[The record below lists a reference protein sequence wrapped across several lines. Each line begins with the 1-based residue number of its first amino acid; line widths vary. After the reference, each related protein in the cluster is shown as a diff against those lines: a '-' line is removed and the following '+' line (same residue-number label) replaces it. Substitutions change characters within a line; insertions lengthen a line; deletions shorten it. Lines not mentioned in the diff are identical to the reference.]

1 MRGGI
6 GQRKAVDM
14 LEFGKALDVGIKRKG
29 KLNQD
34 ALKIITPW
42 RKCPLL
48 VVADG
53 MGGFKGG
60 REASEIV
67 IKTLT
72 NAYKKARRK
81 ESPGEV
87 LEKAILQAHQVIIE
101 RSKTEDD
108 LAKMGSTVAC
118 VVIDEKNEKLTV
130 ANVGDTRVYLIKP
143 QEIEVISYDHSEV
156 AELRRKGVL
165 NEVEA
170 RDYIRKN
177 VLTMSLAAHR
187 PADTVNPFVA
197 EVPFPLGSV
206 VLLCSDGLWGSVPD
220 HLIRLTALE
229 FSPEEAASKLV
240 EFANTSGGPDNISIL
255 IARRKGEWK
264 AYRKQYST
272 SLDDTQ

>member
-1 MRGGI
+1 
-6 GQRKAVDM
+6 M
-14 LEFGKALDVGIKRKG
+14 LEFGRALDVGIKRKG

-34 ALKIITPW
+34 ALEIIKSW
-42 RKCPLL
+42 RKPPLL

-67 IKTLT
+67 IKTLRK
-72 NAYKKARRK
+72 AYKKTRRK
-81 ESPGEV
+81 E
-87 LEKAILQAHQVIIE
+87 LLDKILNKAILQAHQVIIQ

-118 VVIDEKNEKLTV
+118 VVIDEKNETLTV

-143 QEIEVISYDHSEV
+143 QGIEVISYDHSEV

-187 PADTVNPFVA
+187 PADTVKPFVA
-197 EVPFPLGSV
+197 KVPFPPESV

-229 FSPEEAASKLV
+229 YSPAEAASKLV

-255 IARRKGEWK
+255 IARRKGEWQD
-264 AYRKQYST
+264 YRKKFST
-272 SLDDTQ
+272 SLDDTL